1 MPTIDGKVRVLFVCM
16 GNICRSPAGEGLF
29 IAHVAAAG
37 QTEKFEIDS
46 AGTGGWHAGD
56 LADPRMRQAAA
67 RRGVK
72 FESRAR
78 QVKVK
83 DFEAFDLIVAMDR
96 QNLAHLQA
104 MGRARPGQLFLLS
117 ELLGPEWPRD
127 VPDPY
132 YGGPEGFEKV
142 LDMLDAAMPALLERA
157 LAAGA
162 AAGGN
167 QADE

>member
-37 QTEKFEIDS
+37 QADKFEVDS

-67 RRGVK
+67 RRGVRL
-72 FESRAR
+72 ESRAR

-83 DFEAFDLIVAMDR
+83 DFESFDLIVAMDR
-96 QNLAHLQA
+96 QNLAHLES

-142 LDMLDAAMPALLERA
+142 LDMLDAAMPALLERG

-162 AAGGN
+162 AAG
-167 QADE
+167 